1 MSGVPAPTARRDAYA
16 GPGLASQN
24 LPAPARRPRKPSSTE
39 GGFFFVFLFSNS
51 NDCPCVRFAL
61 AWPPSSFF
69 LPIAIMPPRASSSKT
84 TIIAGIL
91 AGLLAA
97 GLGAFYLHQQSAPH
111 ADNGPAAS
119 SQAAQEQNARAV
131 DALMALPEIKAWSAH
146 IEKATGGRA
155 HGAVMETSPETR
167 LVDGVACYQLSFFES
182 TPDAAHRWES
192 FVVTPDGKRILVDDI
207 VTGDLLSLEQWRKD
221 NAPMQRIAT
230 Q

>member
-1 MSGVPAPTARRDAYA
+1 MS
-16 GPGLASQN
+16 
-24 LPAPARRPRKPSSTE
+24 
-39 GGFFFVFLFSNS
+39 
-51 NDCPCVRFAL
+51 
-61 AWPPSSFF
+61 
-69 LPIAIMPPRASSSKT
+69 PRASSSKT

-97 GLGAFYLHQQSAPH
+97 GLGAFYLHQQSAPQ
-111 ADNGPAAS
+111 ADNAAS
-119 SQAAQEQNARAV
+119 GQTAVPEQNARAV

-146 IEKATGGRA
+146 IEKASGGRA
-155 HGAVMETSPETR
+155 HGAVMETSPEKR

-207 VTGDLLSLEQWRKD
+207 VSGDLISLEQWRKD

>member
-1 MSGVPAPTARRDAYA
+1 MAAIVVLSYPT
-16 GPGLASQN
+16 
-24 LPAPARRPRKPSSTE
+24 
-39 GGFFFVFLFSNS
+39 
-51 NDCPCVRFAL
+51 
-61 AWPPSSFF
+61 
-69 LPIAIMPPRASSSKT
+69 IMPPRASSSKT

-97 GLGAFYLHQQSAPH
+97 GLGAFYLHQQSAPPGDH
-111 ADNGPAAS
+111 APAAR
-119 SQAAQEQNARAV
+119 SQTTAQEQNARAV
-131 DALMALPEIKAWSAH
+131 DALLALPEIKAWSAH
-146 IEKATGGRA
+146 IEKASGGRA

-207 VTGDLLSLEQWRKD
+207 VSGDLISLEQWRKD
-221 NAPMQRIAT
+221 NAPMQRVAT

>member
-1 MSGVPAPTARRDAYA
+1 
-16 GPGLASQN
+16 
-24 LPAPARRPRKPSSTE
+24 
-39 GGFFFVFLFSNS
+39 
-51 NDCPCVRFAL
+51 
-61 AWPPSSFF
+61 
-69 LPIAIMPPRASSSKT
+69 MPPRASSSKT

-97 GLGAFYLHQQSAPH
+97 GLGAFYLHQQSAPP
-111 ADNGPAAS
+111 AGNPPAAS
-119 SQAAQEQNARAV
+119 SPAQEQNARAV

-146 IEKATGGRA
+146 IEKASGGRA

-167 LVDGVACYQLSFFES
+167 LVDGVACYQLSFVEN

-207 VTGDLLSLEQWRKD
+207 VSGELISLEQWRKD
-221 NAPMQRIAT
+221 NAPMQRIVP

>member
-1 MSGVPAPTARRDAYA
+1 
-16 GPGLASQN
+16 
-24 LPAPARRPRKPSSTE
+24 
-39 GGFFFVFLFSNS
+39 
-51 NDCPCVRFAL
+51 
-61 AWPPSSFF
+61 
-69 LPIAIMPPRASSSKT
+69 MPPRASSSKT

-97 GLGAFYLHQQSAPH
+97 GLVAFYLHQQSAPH
-111 ADNGPAAS
+111 GGNAAS

-146 IEKATGGRA
+146 IEKATGGRS

-167 LVDGVACYQLSFFES
+167 LVDGVVCYQLSFFES

-207 VTGDLLSLEQWRKD
+207 VSGDLISLEQWRKD

>member
-1 MSGVPAPTARRDAYA
+1 
-16 GPGLASQN
+16 
-24 LPAPARRPRKPSSTE
+24 
-39 GGFFFVFLFSNS
+39 
-51 NDCPCVRFAL
+51 
-61 AWPPSSFF
+61 
-69 LPIAIMPPRASSSKT
+69 MPPRASSSKT

-97 GLGAFYLHQQSAPH
+97 GLVAFYLHQQSAPH
-111 ADNGPAAS
+111 EGNAAS

-146 IEKATGGRA
+146 IEKASGGRA

-167 LVDGVACYQLSFFES
+167 LVDGVVCYQLSFFES

-207 VTGDLLSLEQWRKD
+207 VSGDLISLEQWRKD

>member
-1 MSGVPAPTARRDAYA
+1 
-16 GPGLASQN
+16 
-24 LPAPARRPRKPSSTE
+24 
-39 GGFFFVFLFSNS
+39 
-51 NDCPCVRFAL
+51 
-61 AWPPSSFF
+61 
-69 LPIAIMPPRASSSKT
+69 MPPRASSSKT

-97 GLGAFYLHQQSAPH
+97 GFGAFYLHQQSAPH
-111 ADNGPAAS
+111 AGNPPAAS
-119 SQAAQEQNARAV
+119 SQSAEQEQNARAV

-146 IEKATGGRA
+146 IENATGGRA

-167 LVDGVACYQLSFFES
+167 LVDGVAYYQLSFFEN

>member
-1 MSGVPAPTARRDAYA
+1 MAAIALLFDA
-16 GPGLASQN
+16 
-24 LPAPARRPRKPSSTE
+24 T
-39 GGFFFVFLFSNS
+39 
-51 NDCPCVRFAL
+51 
-61 AWPPSSFF
+61 
-69 LPIAIMPPRASSSKT
+69 IMPPRASSSKT

-111 ADNGPAAS
+111 DGNAPTAN

-131 DALMALPEIKAWSAH
+131 DALLALPEIKAWSAH
-146 IEKATGGRA
+146 IEKASGGRA

-167 LVDGVACYQLSFFES
+167 LVDGVASYQLSFFES

-207 VTGDLLSLEQWRKD
+207 VTGDLISLEQWRKD
-221 NAPMQRIAT
+221 SAPMQRIAT

>member
-1 MSGVPAPTARRDAYA
+1 
-16 GPGLASQN
+16 
-24 LPAPARRPRKPSSTE
+24 
-39 GGFFFVFLFSNS
+39 
-51 NDCPCVRFAL
+51 
-61 AWPPSSFF
+61 
-69 LPIAIMPPRASSSKT
+69 MPPRASSSKT

-97 GLGAFYLHQQSAPH
+97 GLGAFYLHQQSAPQ
-111 ADNGPAAS
+111 ADNAPTAN
-119 SQAAQEQNARAV
+119 SQTAVPEQNARAV

-146 IEKATGGRA
+146 IEKASGGRA

-167 LVDGVACYQLSFFES
+167 LVDGVVYYQLSFFES

-192 FVVTPDGKRILVDDI
+192 FVVTPDGKHILVDDI
-207 VTGDLLSLEQWRKD
+207 VSGDLISLEQWRKD